1 MRALPLRVVVV
12 LAFALTGCSGSSGSS
27 VDAAPSGSASGTE
40 PGRDVLAGTWSGTWT
55 SETTVSGSFVATFAR
70 AGDAVTGEIRFTGSP
85 CFAGGRYEGT
95 VTGDEVTGALRAG
108 DIRVDMR
115 ASVVG
120 DMLNGSYV
128 TVSGGACTGD
138 QGTFFASR

>member
-1 MRALPLRVVVV
+1 MRPLSLAL
-12 LAFALTGCSGSSGSS
+12 FALGLTLVGCSGTASSPLEGGPAGGST
-27 VDAAPSGSASGTE
+27 SGTE
-40 PGRDVLAGTWSGTWT
+40 PPADTFTGRWQGTWT

-70 AGDAVTGEIRFTGSP
+70 TGDAVSGDIRFSGSP

-95 VTGDEVTGALRAG
+95 VTGDEVEGALRAG

-115 ASVVG
+115 ATLSG
-120 DMLNGSYV
+120 GILNGSYV
-128 TVSGGACTGD
+128 TVKAGACTGD